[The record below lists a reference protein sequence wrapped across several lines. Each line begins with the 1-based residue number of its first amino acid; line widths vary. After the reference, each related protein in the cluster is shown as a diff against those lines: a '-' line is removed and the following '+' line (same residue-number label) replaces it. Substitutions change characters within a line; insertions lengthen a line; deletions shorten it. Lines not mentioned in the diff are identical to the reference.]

1 MKTILLKH
9 LAQLN
14 SGFTIRESI
23 DYLEYGEV
31 KAVQIKD
38 LSKQSHQIDTDLL
51 TGIEWRYDSKPQYLS
66 HNAILLTSRGE
77 LAAYLFKGDIEDKVV
92 AINSFIIINIIEET
106 VLPEFMVW
114 YLNNAIAAKNYF
126 SSVSR
131 GSSLPITTVGA
142 LKELPVTIPTLAQQK
157 EIVQRHLHAQRE
169 KQYLEQL
176 IQLRHEYNNALAEQL
191 LMKN

>member
-38 LSKQSHQIDTDLL
+38 LSKQSHQIDTGLL

-66 HNAILLTSRGE
+66 HNAILLSSRGE
-77 LAAYLFKGDIEDKVV
+77 LAAYLFKADIEDKVV
-92 AINSFIIINIIEET
+92 ASNSFIIINVIEET

-142 LKELPVTIPTLAQQK
+142 LKELPVIVPNLAQQK
-157 EIVQRHLHAQRE
+157 EIIQRHLHAQRE

>member
-38 LSKQSHQIDTDLL
+38 LSKQSLQIDTDLL

-92 AINSFIIINIIEET
+92 ASNSFIIINIIEET

-157 EIVQRHLHAQRE
+157 EIIERHLHAQRE

>member
-38 LSKQSHQIDTDLL
+38 LSKQNHLIDIDLL

-92 AINSFIIINIIEET
+92 ASNSLIIINIVEET

-157 EIVQRHLHAQRE
+157 EIIERHLHAQRE

>member
-92 AINSFIIINIIEET
+92 ASNSFIIINIIEET

-126 SSVSR
+126 SSASR
-131 GSSLPITTVGA
+131 GSSLPITTVGERTA
-142 LKELPVTIPTLAQQK
+142 CCCPHSSATKRDHSTPLTRTERKTI
-157 EIVQRHLHAQRE
+157 
-169 KQYLEQL
+169 
-176 IQLRHEYNNALAEQL
+176 LRAIGSTSS
-191 LMKN
+191 

>member
-38 LSKQSHQIDTDLL
+38 LSKQSHQIDTGLL

-92 AINSFIIINIIEET
+92 ASNSFIIINVIEET

-126 SSVSR
+126 S
-131 GSSLPITTVGA
+131 VGA
-142 LKELPVTIPTLAQQK
+142 LKELPVIVPNLAQQK
-157 EIVQRHLHAQRE
+157 EIIQRHLHAQRE

>member
-23 DYLEYGEV
+23 DNLEYGEV

-38 LSKQSHQIDTDLL
+38 LPKQSYQIDTNLL

-77 LAAYLFKGDIEDKVV
+77 LAVYLFKGDIGDKVV
-92 AINSFIIINIIEET
+92 ASNSFIIINVIEET

-142 LKELPVTIPTLAQQK
+142 LKELPVIVPNLAQQK
-157 EIVQRHLHAQRE
+157 EIIQRHLHAQRE

-176 IQLRHEYNNALAEQL
+176 IQLRHEYNNALSEQL

>member
-23 DYLEYGEV
+23 DNLEYGEV

-38 LSKQSHQIDTDLL
+38 LPKQSYQIDTDLL

-77 LAAYLFKGDIEDKVV
+77 LAAYLFKGNIGDKVV
-92 AINSFIIINIIEET
+92 DSNSFIIINIIEDT
-106 VLPEFMVW
+106 ILPEFMVW

-142 LKELPVTIPTLAQQK
+142 LKELPVAVPTLVQQQ
-157 EIVQRHLHAQRE
+157 EIIYRHLHAQRE

>member
-1 MKTILLKH
+1 
-9 LAQLN
+9 
-14 SGFTIRESI
+14 
-23 DYLEYGEV
+23 
-31 KAVQIKD
+31 
-38 LSKQSHQIDTDLL
+38 
-51 TGIEWRYDSKPQYLS
+51 
-66 HNAILLTSRGE
+66 
-77 LAAYLFKGDIEDKVV
+77 
-92 AINSFIIINIIEET
+92 
-106 VLPEFMVW
+106 MVW

-157 EIVQRHLHAQRE
+157 EIIQRHLHAQRE

-176 IQLRHEYNNALAEQL
+176 IQLRQEYNNALAEQL